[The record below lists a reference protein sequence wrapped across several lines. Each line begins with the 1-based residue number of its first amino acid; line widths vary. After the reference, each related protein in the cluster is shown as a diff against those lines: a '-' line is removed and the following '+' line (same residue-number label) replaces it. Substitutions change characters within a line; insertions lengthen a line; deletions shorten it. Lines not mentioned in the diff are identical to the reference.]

1 MLSLFTPAQSL
12 TEDHFPEVNP
22 LLKRLSKD
30 ELVLVGT
37 ALGLLYTNCKDMSK
51 TDIVSAWLRGNDNVL
66 TASDGG
72 DSRTWDALIAALKSN
87 GYSGVADNVQK
98 VAIINKAILPMSS
111 YNIIFIIIM

>member
-12 TEDHFPEVNP
+12 TEDHFVEVHS
-22 LLKRLSKD
+22 LLKGLSKNKL
-30 ELVLVGT
+30 ELVGT
-37 ALGLLYTNCKDMSK
+37 TLGLTYTNCKDMSK
-51 TDIVSAWLRGNDNVL
+51 ADIVSAWLGGEDKVP
-66 TASDGG
+66 TAADGG